1 MAVLPL
7 AGWAEKTNISDFTVT
22 LSSDPALTYNGMH
35 QAFPTVASIAKA
47 ATTVEAAALEEAANW
62 TISWTYAGAAYNP
75 AGTAITNAGNYTVTI
90 AATAANATFT
100 GSVSKVITVAKAGT
114 IKVEAK
120 NPTMVYGG
128 TTPVITDFY
137 KIADGSD
144 DFISGEGVATLGHP
158 VDMPVVDMVNA
169 GTKDFSLTAREY
181 VNYDV
186 AVINPYGT
194 LSIAKKSITVTT
206 APIANIT
213 YGAAKPNNL
222 TLVDYSDQLVG
233 NDELNDDNL
242 VFEFKKVVG
251 ADETLIE
258 DAILPAGD
266 YRVYPKGLSND
277 NYAITYAY
285 AAFTVAKKALAPSM
299 ITLSEDKEYSGAT
312 QEPTLTVADGTTPIV
327 AADYV
332 ATWTYSTD
340 GETWNPA
347 PTGDAAF
354 KNAGLYKVTLTQN
367 GDTHNYKTPAG
378 TTAEPAAAKTYEIT
392 KASLYIKTQ
401 NKSKTYD
408 GQTAY
413 DPQSNATVKAAHLTF
428 VGLVGTDAPVV
439 TGLTVSLGDVE
450 GKRTGIDAGEYP
462 INVTG
467 TLDASLAK
475 NYTAQFG
482 NLGKLTINKR
492 PITLTA
498 NADGKKYM
506 EEDNYVAGVTALGVI
521 SDPANANY
529 NKPKYVKLTG
539 TLADGDV
546 IAMPTLTR
554 NEGETA
560 SSATNVYTITPS
572 DFEITYTSG
581 GSDPV
586 VVDNTANYE
595 ITPGTA
601 IFTISKGGFTIWAD
615 DKESVYGSTTLQT
628 LSATVDGIPQADAEL
643 IVFEEGAIT
652 TDAQVG
658 DNRGTYTI
666 TLHKDKIDCSAIAG
680 KYDIDAIVYVP
691 GNYTIT
697 PKALKIKAKDQAHI
711 LGETVTDANLKNI
724 EFVTEG
730 VSATDKAGVVAN
742 ITLSF
747 YKGATASAA
756 DVPVSTVSGHEGE
769 LLNSAATT
777 GWTGT
782 AAAVADKDKGV
793 WVNGIVITFDD
804 TDAYWTTANY
814 TLDPDVEAGAGVEAG
829 TLYVTTANTP
839 VTFDILATATT
850 QISNVAGKIVD
861 AQISLDEAGKK
872 RTLYANEWN
881 SLVLPFDITPFAF
894 CDAIDGYAVFDVL
907 QTTGEAMNFKIT
919 INEIPAYTPF
929 LVKVSETVVL
939 SEKQF
944 EGVVIKAIAD
954 AAVANDAYIF
964 QGNLAMS
971 TPVPAWL
978 FTADSEHSS
987 TVEFGSIDLY
997 HNVENAPT
1005 TAPNRPCPAFGA
1017 YIKAKPGVQA
1027 APSIFIE
1034 EADGSTTAITAINAD
1049 GVAVKAEGWYT
1060 INGVKLQGMPT
1071 EKGIYI
1077 NNGKKIVIK

>member
-1 MAVLPL
+1 MRKHFLLLFLMAILPL
-7 AGWAEKTNISDFTVT
+7 AGWAEDKTNISDFTVT
-22 LSSDPALTYNGMH
+22 LDDVALTYNGNA
-35 QAFPTVASIAKA
+35 QALPAVTRIAKGVDEVTSF
-47 ATTVEAAALEEAANW
+47 TTNW
-62 TISWTYAGAAYNP
+62 TISWTYAGAAFNS
-75 AGTAITNAGNYTVTI
+75 GTDITNAGDYTVTI
-90 AATAANATFT
+90 EATAANAEYT
-100 GSVSKVITVAKAGT
+100 GSVTKVYTVAKAGT
-114 IKVEAK
+114 IKVEAL

-137 KIADGSD
+137 KISTGSD
-144 DFISGEGVATLGHP
+144 PFVGGEGVATLGHP

-222 TLVDYSDQLVG
+222 TLVNYSDQLVG
-233 NDELNDDNL
+233 SDELNDDNL
-242 VFEFKKVVG
+242 EFEFKKFDDP
-251 ADETLIE
+251 DETLIE
-258 DAILPAGD
+258 DAILPAGT
-266 YRVYPKGLSND
+266 YHVYPKGLSND

-285 AAFTVAKKALAPSM
+285 AAFTVAKKALATSM
-299 ITLSEDKEYSGAT
+299 IADMDAVTYSGAT
-312 QEPTLTVADGTTPIV
+312 QEPTLTVSDGTTPIV
-327 AADYV
+327 EADYTP
-332 ATWTYSTD
+332 TWTYSADD
-340 GETWNPA
+340 GETWAPA
-347 PTGDAAF
+347 PTGDDAF
-354 KNAGLYKVTLTQN
+354 KDAGLYKVTLTEN
-367 GDTHNYKTPAG
+367 GGNYKNPTSG
-378 TTAEPAAAKTYEIT
+378 SAAKTYEIT

-413 DPQSNATVKAAHLTF
+413 DPQSDATVKAAHLTF

-450 GKRTGIDAGEYP
+450 GKRTGIDAGVYP

-521 SDPANANY
+521 SDPADANY

-572 DFEITYTSG
+572 DFEITYTPG
-581 GSDPV
+581 GTDP

-595 ITPGTA
+595 ITPETA

-628 LSATVDGIPQADAEL
+628 LSATVDGIPQADADL

-697 PKALKIKAKDQAHI
+697 PKALKIKAKDQAH
-711 LGETVTDANLKNI
+711 LVGDLVDDASLDNI
-724 EFVTEG
+724 EFPAG

-756 DVPVSTVSGHEGE
+756 DVPVNDEVGHEGE
-769 LLNSAATT
+769 LLATAATK

-782 AAAVADKDKGV
+782 AAAEAAKDKGV

-829 TLYVTTANTP
+829 TLYVTAAATAVP
-839 VTFDILATATT
+839 FDNMATATT
-850 QISNVAGKIVD
+850 QITDYAGKIVN
-861 AQISLDEAGKK
+861 ATISTGADDDHT
-872 RTLYANEWN
+872 RTLYANAWN
-881 SLVLPFDITPFAF
+881 ALVLPFDITPRAF
-894 CDAIDGYAVFDVL
+894 CVATGAYAVFDVL
-907 QTTGEAMNFKIT
+907 QAGQDAANFKIT
-919 INEIPAYTPF
+919 ISEIPAYTPF
-929 LVKVSETVVL
+929 LVKVDQEIDL
-939 SEKQF
+939 STKTF
-944 EGVVIKAIAD
+944 EGVLIKAID
-954 AAVANDAYIF
+954 EAALTQSTSEA
-964 QGNLAMS
+964 GNMKFVGTVKQAS
-971 TPVPAWL
+971 IPAPSWTIYPNEETGAIQL
-978 FTADSEHSS
+978 NPHKAAKTIKAFTAYF
-987 TVEFGSIDLY
+987 TTIDGT
-997 HNVENAPT
+997 NPINAPQ
-1005 TAPNRPCPAFGA
+1005 
-1017 YIKAKPGVQA
+1017 V
-1027 APSIFIE
+1027 FIE
-1034 EADGSTTAITAINAD
+1034 EPDGSTTAISTINAE
-1049 GVAVKAEGWYT
+1049 GVAMKADGWYT

-1071 EKGIYI
+1071 EKGVYI
-1077 NNGKKIVIK
+1077 NNGKKVVLK

>member
-1 MAVLPL
+1 MALLPFT
-7 AGWAEKTNISDFTVT
+7 GWAADKTNISDYTVT
-22 LSSDPALTYNGMH
+22 LEATALTYDGTA
-35 QAFPTVASIAKA
+35 QALPAVTKIAKGA
-47 ATTVEAAALEEAANW
+47 DEVVDFTTNW
-62 TISWTYAGAAYNP
+62 TISWTYAGAAFNS
-75 AGTAITNAGNYTVTI
+75 GVDITNAGDYTVTI
-90 AATAANATFT
+90 AATAANAAYT
-100 GSVSKVITVAKAGT
+100 GSVTKVYTVAKAGT
-114 IKVEAK
+114 IKVEAL

-137 KIADGSD
+137 KISASSD
-144 DFISGEGVATLGHP
+144 PFIGGEGVASLGHP

-222 TLVDYSDQLVG
+222 TLVNYSDQLVG
-233 NDELNDDNL
+233 SDVLNDDNL
-242 VFEFKKVVG
+242 EFEFKKFDDP
-251 ADETLIE
+251 DETLIE
-258 DAILPAGD
+258 DAILPAGT
-266 YRVYPKGLSND
+266 YHVYPKGLSND

-285 AAFTVAKKALAPSM
+285 AAFTVAQKALATSM
-299 ITLSEDKEYSGAT
+299 IADMDAVTYSGAT

-347 PTGDAAF
+347 PTGDDAF
-354 KNAGLYKVTLTQN
+354 KDAGLYKVTLTEN
-367 GDTHNYKTPAG
+367 GGNYKNPTSG
-378 TTAEPAAAKTYEIT
+378 SAAKTYEIT

-413 DPQSNATVKAAHLTF
+413 NPQSNATVKAAHLTF

-572 DFEITYTSG
+572 DFKITYTSG

-628 LSATVDGIPQADAEL
+628 LSATVDGIPQADADL
-643 IVFEEGAIT
+643 IVFKEGAIT

-697 PKALKIKAKDQAHI
+697 PKALKIKAKDQAH
-711 LGETVTDANLKNI
+711 LVGDLVDEAALDNI
-724 EFVTEG
+724 DFVTEG
-730 VSATDKAGVVAN
+730 VSATDKAGVVGH
-742 ITLSF
+742 ITLAFSST
-747 YKGATASAA
+747 ATTTTAI
-756 DVPVSTVSGHEGE
+756 VPVSNESGHVGE
-769 LLNSAATT
+769 LLGDAVTH

-782 AAAVADKDKGV
+782 AAATADKDKGV

-814 TLDPDVEAGAGVEAG
+814 TLTGEGAETKAG
-829 TLYVTTANTP
+829 TLYVTAAVTP
-839 VTFDILATATT
+839 VTFDNTATATT
-850 QISNVAGKIVD
+850 QITNVAGKIVD
-861 AQISLDEAGKK
+861 AKISTGVDDDHT
-872 RTLYANEWN
+872 RTLYANAWN
-881 SLVLPFDITPFAF
+881 ALVLPFDITPRAF
-894 CDAIDGYAVFDVL
+894 CLATGAYAVFDVL
-907 QTTGEAMNFKIT
+907 QAGQDAANFKIT
-919 INEIPAYTPF
+919 ISEIPAYTPF
-929 LVKVSETVVL
+929 LVKVDQEIDLSTKTFEDVL
-939 SEKQF
+939 
-944 EGVVIKAIAD
+944 IKAID
-954 AAVANDAYIF
+954 EAALTQSTSEA
-964 QGNLAMS
+964 GNMKFVGTVKQAS
-971 TPVPAWL
+971 IPAPSWTIYPNEETGAIQL
-978 FTADSEHSS
+978 NPHKAAKTIKAFTAYF
-987 TVEFGSIDLY
+987 TTIDGT
-997 HNVENAPT
+997 NPINAPQ
-1005 TAPNRPCPAFGA
+1005 
-1017 YIKAKPGVQA
+1017 V
-1027 APSIFIE
+1027 FIE
-1034 EADGSTTAITAINAD
+1034 EPDGSTTAISTINAE
-1049 GVAVKAEGWYT
+1049 GVAMKADGWYT

-1071 EKGIYI
+1071 EKGVYI
-1077 NNGKKIVIK
+1077 NNGKKVVLK